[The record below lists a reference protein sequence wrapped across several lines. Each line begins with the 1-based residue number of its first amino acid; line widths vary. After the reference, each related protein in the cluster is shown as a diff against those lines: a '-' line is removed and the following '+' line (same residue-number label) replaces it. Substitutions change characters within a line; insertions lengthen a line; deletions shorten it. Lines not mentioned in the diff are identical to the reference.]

1 MATIT
6 LYDETTLGEKSPGLT
21 LEISTRRITA
31 RELIRQRIDREV
43 DDYHQNQSQ
52 PFQGLVQPSDSER
65 LLNGYKLRTARKID
79 QALPTLRER
88 VQQFELAIAAFTQ
101 NRFILLVNDVQ
112 VEDLDVELELDDDSI
127 VCFLKLIPLVGG

>member
-21 LEISTRRITA
+21 LEISTKRITA

>member
-6 LYDETTLGEKSPGLT
+6 LYDETTLGEKVPGLT
-21 LEISTRRITA
+21 LVLPMQRITA

-79 QALPTLRER
+79 RE
-88 VQQFELAIAAFTQ
+88 QQFELAIAAFG
-101 NRFILLVNDVQ
+101 NNGFILLVNDLQ
-112 VEDLDVELELDDDSI
+112 VEDLDLELELEDDSI
-127 VCFLKLIPLVGG
+127 VSFLKLIPLVGG

>member
-21 LEISTRRITA
+21 LTIPTQRITA

-79 QALPTLRER
+79 RE
-88 VQQFELAIAAFTQ
+88 QQFELAIAAFD
-101 NRFILLVNDVQ
+101 NNGFILLVNDLQ
-112 VEDLDVELELDDDSI
+112 VEDLDLELELQDDSLAEPIGTII
-127 VCFLKLIPLVGG
+127 VSFLKLIPLVGG

>member
-6 LYDETTLGEKSPGLT
+6 LYDETTLGEKLRGLT
-21 LEISTRRITA
+21 LVLPTQRITA

-43 DDYHQNQSQ
+43 NDYNQNQSE

-79 QALPTLRER
+79 RDK
-88 VQQFELAIAAFTQ
+88 QFELAIAAFE
-101 NRFILLVNDVQ
+101 NNGFILLVNNIQ
-112 VEDLDVELELDDDSI
+112 VEDLDVELELDDDSLAEPLGTRI
-127 VCFLKLIPLVGG
+127 VSFLKLVPLVGG

>member
-6 LYDETTLGEKSPGLT
+6 LYDETTLGEKSPGLRLVLPT
-21 LEISTRRITA
+21 QRITA
-31 RELIRQRIDREV
+31 RELIRQRIDQEV

-79 QALPTLRER
+79 K
-88 VQQFELAIAAFTQ
+88 VKQFELAIAAFS
-101 NRFILLVNDVQ
+101 NNGFILLVNDLQ
-112 VEDLDVELELDDDSI
+112 VEDLDLELELEDDSI
-127 VCFLKLIPLVGG
+127 VSFLKLIPLVGG

>member
-6 LYDETTLGEKSPGLT
+6 LYDETTLGEKSPGLRLVLPT
-21 LEISTRRITA
+21 QRITA

-43 DDYHQNQSQ
+43 DSYHQDRSQ

-79 QALPTLRER
+79 K
-88 VQQFELAIAAFTQ
+88 VKQFELAIAAFS
-101 NRFILLVNDVQ
+101 NNGFILLVNDLQ
-112 VEDLDVELELDDDSI
+112 VEDLDLELELEDDSI
-127 VCFLKLIPLVGG
+127 VSFLKLIPLVGG

>member
-21 LEISTRRITA
+21 LTIPTQRITA

-52 PFQGLVQPSDSER
+52 PFQELVQPSDSER
-65 LLNGYKLRTARKID
+65 LLNGYKLWTARKID
-79 QALPTLRER
+79 SPLERLHQR
-88 VQQFELAIAAFTQ
+88 VQQFELAIAALA
-101 NRFILLVNDVQ
+101 NNGFILLVNNV
-112 VEDLDVELELDDDSI
+112 
-127 VCFLKLIPLVGG
+127 

>member
-6 LYDETTLGEKSPGLT
+6 LYDETTLGEKSPGLI
-21 LEISTRRITA
+21 LEISTQRITA

-43 DDYHQNQSQ
+43 DDYHQNQSE

-88 VQQFELAIAAFTQ
+88 LQQFELAIAAFAQ
-101 NRFILLVNDVQ
+101 NGFILLVNDVQ

-127 VCFLKLIPLVGG
+127 VSFLKLIPLVGG

>member
-21 LEISTRRITA
+21 LEIPTQRITA

-79 QALPTLRER
+79 R
-88 VQQFELAIAAFTQ
+88 VKQLELAISAFAQ
-101 NRFILLVNDVQ
+101 NGFILLVNDVQ
-112 VEDLDVELELDDDSI
+112 VEDLDVELELDDDSF
-127 VCFLKLIPLVGG
+127 VSFLKLIPLVGG

>member
-6 LYDETTLGEKSPGLT
+6 LYDETTLGEKSLGLT
-21 LEISTRRITA
+21 LEIPTQRITA
-31 RELIRQRIDREV
+31 WELIRQRIDREV
-43 DDYHQNQSQ
+43 DDYDRNQSQ

-79 QALPTLRER
+79 R
-88 VQQFELAIAAFTQ
+88 VQQFELAIAQ
-101 NRFILLVNDVQ
+101 NGFILLVNDVQ

-127 VCFLKLIPLVGG
+127 VSFLKLIPLVGG

>member
-21 LEISTRRITA
+21 LEIPTRRITA

-88 VQQFELAIAAFTQ
+88 VQQFELAIAAFVQ
-101 NRFILLVNDVQ
+101 NGFILLVNDVQ
-112 VEDLDVELELDDDSI
+112 VEELDVELELDDDSI
-127 VCFLKLIPLVGG
+127 VSFLKLIPLVGG

>member
-21 LEISTRRITA
+21 LEIPTRRITA

-43 DDYHQNQSQ
+43 NDYHQNQSQ

-79 QALPTLRER
+79 R
-88 VQQFELAIAAFTQ
+88 VQQFELAISAFAQ
-101 NRFILLVNDVQ
+101 NGFILLVNDVQ
-112 VEDLDVELELDDDSI
+112 VEDLDVELELDDDSLAEPLGTII
-127 VCFLKLIPLVGG
+127 VSFLKLIPLVGG

>member
-21 LEISTRRITA
+21 LVLPTKRITA

-79 QALPTLRER
+79 RE
-88 VQQFELAIAAFTQ
+88 QQFELAITAFA
-101 NRFILLVNDVQ
+101 NNGFILLVNDLQ
-112 VEDLDVELELDDDSI
+112 VEDLDLELELEDDSI
-127 VCFLKLIPLVGG
+127 VSFLKLIPLVGG

>member
-88 VQQFELAIAAFTQ
+88 VQQFELAIAASTQ

-127 VCFLKLIPLVGG
+127 VSFLKLIPLVGG